1 MKTQQII
8 LTVIKAALIVFLI
21 VFLILLMTR
30 ESVKDVSVKKIGEEM
45 SSIKS
50 VSALNK
56 GTDKTLLRYYD
67 LTGDDYEGYVLYKSG
82 SPMAVDEL
90 LIIKVKDESQL
101 ASVESAM
108 RRRVRSQKSS
118 FEGYGTAQIALLNA
132 RVMDTEGNYVFLAV
146 SKDAEKWK
154 TAFDRIID

>member
-154 TAFDRIID
+154 TAFDKIID

>member
-1 MKTQQII
+1 MKTHQII

>member
-108 RRRVRSQKSS
+108 RRRVHSQKSS

>member
-30 ESVKDVSVKKIGEEM
+30 ESVKDVSVKKIGEEI

>member
-30 ESVKDVSVKKIGEEM
+30 ESVKDVSVKKIGEDM

-90 LIIKVKDESQL
+90 LIIKVKDETQL

-132 RVMDTEGNYVFLAV
+132 RVMDTEGKYVFLAV

-154 TAFDRIID
+154 TAFDKIID

>member
-50 VSALNK
+50 VAALNK

-90 LIIKVKDESQL
+90 LIIKVKDETQL

-132 RVMDTEGNYVFLAV
+132 RVMDTEGKYVFLAV

-154 TAFDRIID
+154 TAFY